1 MTVFKA
7 YMKIAW
13 KNVWLIFMYMGIFFT
28 LTLIFQG
35 TAETENTGYQAEGT
49 TIGVVDEDGGVLAES
64 LIRMLGTNNEVLI
77 LPDDTEVL
85 QENLFYRN
93 VEYIVRIPENFMKRC
108 IEDEENLKVTA
119 VPDTYSGS
127 YVDQSIS
134 SFINFARSYYAAGFS
149 EEEIAACS
157 GEQQDTEVVLM
168 DFTGNE
174 GKAQSYVYYYR
185 YLPFLLLSVIC
196 YMMGYILIGF
206 RRGRLP
212 QRMRA
217 SAVPARRQTMEGLFA
232 SLVLSIGIWAACMGA
247 AFLLYGRNMIMSGSA
262 AYYLLNSIALLAVS
276 LTLAYLIATLVGDSN
291 ELSGIVNIAALGM
304 CFVCGTFVEMD
315 LLSSGVRRAAQFLPV
330 YWYETVNNLLSGAG
344 DITGSIRTEIFQGIG
359 IQFVFAA
366 AFVCITLAVS
376 RER

>member
-49 TIGVVDEDGGVLAES
+49 TVGVVDEDGGALAES

-168 DFTGNE
+168 DFAGNE

-217 SAVPARRQTMEGLFA
+217 SSVPARRQTMEGLFA
-232 SLVLSIGIWAACMGA
+232 SLVLSIGIWAVCMGA

-276 LTLAYLIATLVGDSN
+276 LTLAYLIAILVGDSN
-291 ELSGIVNIAALGM
+291 ELSGIVNITALGM

-315 LLSSGVRRAAQFLPV
+315 LLSSGVRKAAQFLPV
-330 YWYETVNNLLSGAG
+330 YWYETVNNLLAGAG

-366 AFVCITLAVS
+366 AFVCITLAAS